1 MSPVPRAVV
10 EAFYHALSVRDMAAL
25 ANFLDDDVVWT
36 ISGQVDILP
45 FCGQR
50 VGKGLVMK
58 LLGPRLGLDGGGQ
71 RDSHTLLSERRFV
84 AKTMLVDGDR
94 AAVLSRLT
102 ATKRASGQAI
112 SYRIAHFIQFRDEKV
127 VDYVSIID
135 RFDADEQL
143 LGYNLDALGSGS
155 SQLVA
160 YEQLAHGLDQRVFF
174 YRELRFGLFLQIVF
188 AVLGVR

>member
-1 MSPVPRAVV
+1 MRSVPRAVV

-36 ISGQVDILP
+36 ISGPVDILP

-58 LLGPRLGLDGGGQ
+58 LLG
-71 RDSHTLLSERRFV
+71 RDSPTLWSSRRFL

-94 AAVLSRLT
+94 ASVLGRLT

-112 SYRIAHFIQFRDEKV
+112 SYRIAQFIQFRDKKV
-127 VDYVSIID
+127 VDFVSIID
-135 RFDADEQL
+135 SFDAVEQL
-143 LGYNLDALGSGS
+143 LGYNLDAYDG
-155 SQLVA
+155 
-160 YEQLAHGLDQRVFF
+160 YRV
-174 YRELRFGLFLQIVF
+174 EGNVVTL
-188 AVLGVR
+188 